1 MSADKT
7 VQLAINTIRSLAIDA
22 IQKANSGHPGTPL
35 DAAPTAYALWQLF
48 LRYDPDHP
56 DWLNRDRFVLSGGH
70 ASMLLYALIH
80 LTGIKAANP
89 SYEKLGRE
97 AVSLD
102 DIKNFRQAGS
112 RCPGHPEYGWTSG
125 VESTTGPLGQG
136 LATSVGMAIASR
148 WLAGTYNR
156 PGYDLFHTDITFT
169 EDVAARFLAYGWEV
183 IRVTDPNDIEMLERA
198 YRRFLA
204 TSDRPTLIVVH
215 SHIGYGAPHKQDS
228 PSAHGEP
235 LGPEEVRLT
244 KEFFGFSPDETFVV
258 PPGVREHFAATMG
271 ARGSRLFEE
280 WEQLFARYRAQ
291 YPDLANQIEC
301 LRQRELRNEG
311 VGHGRAEAE
320 KIVKDAR
327 ADAQTTL
334 SKARE
339 EADQIVSRARS
350 EATNLEKAGRQ
361 ALEVAARDT
370 VLDLKNRLSQRVARE
385 VKHLVNE
392 EVQREEILEKL
403 ILEVAG
409 KAREKTVGPGPVEVL
424 LPEKIVSMEDIAK
437 DPAHLQA
444 SPLGR
449 FASLVTSNMLR
460 QGVTLNS
467 SPNVKAGI
475 KVRLTDKGID
485 LDLSDNAIAD
495 LLMQHLQ
502 PRFQALLEG
511 IV

>member
-1 MSADKT
+1 MAQTKNAETKSESAK
-7 VQLAINTIRSLAIDA
+7 VAF
-22 IQKANSGHPGTPL
+22 G
-35 DAAPTAYALWQLF
+35 
-48 LRYDPDHP
+48 
-56 DWLNRDRFVLSGGH
+56 VE
-70 ASMLLYALIH
+70 ALI
-80 LTGIKAANP
+80 
-89 SYEKLGRE
+89 
-97 AVSLD
+97 
-102 DIKNFRQAGS
+102 
-112 RCPGHPEYGWTSG
+112 
-125 VESTTGPLGQG
+125 
-136 LATSVGMAIASR
+136 
-148 WLAGTYNR
+148 
-156 PGYDLFHTDITFT
+156 
-169 EDVAARFLAYGWEV
+169 
-183 IRVTDPNDIEMLERA
+183 ER
-198 YRRFLA
+198 
-204 TSDRPTLIVVH
+204 
-215 SHIGYGAPHKQDS
+215 
-228 PSAHGEP
+228 
-235 LGPEEVRLT
+235 
-244 KEFFGFSPDETFVV
+244 
-258 PPGVREHFAATMG
+258 
-271 ARGSRLFEE
+271 
-280 WEQLFARYRAQ
+280 
-291 YPDLANQIEC
+291 
-301 LRQRELRNEG
+301 LRNEG

-339 EADQIVSRARS
+339 EADQIVSRART
-350 EATNLEKAGRQ
+350 EATNLEKASRQ